1 MTCERVH
8 AQLTAYLDGDL
19 DEPSAS
25 SLRGHLRLCEAC
37 RALADQHA
45 RVVDAL
51 ASLAPPEPPSAMWE
65 GVKARLGAAEIE
77 DARRSRLALWWRRV
91 RPQLVPGLVLAGA
104 AAVAALWIS
113 HRRVPAEEIA
123 VTPPAPIAHHDV
135 APPAPAPHPA
145 ATHAPATPATID
157 VREELADD
165 DARADASYR
174 AVAEELIAS
183 AAESRADWSA
193 PQARSFDARVT
204 ALRTAAEH
212 AALGLPREHAW
223 QALIEYVQRAV
234 VGVRV
239 AEVP

>member
-1 MTCERVH
+1 MTCERVR

-37 RALADQHA
+37 RAEADQHA

-51 ASLAPPEPPSAMWE
+51 ASLAPPEPPSAMWD

-77 DARRSRLALWWRRV
+77 DAKRSRLALWWARV

-113 HRRVPAEEIA
+113 HRREAAPVDDVA
-123 VTPPAPIAHHDV
+123 VTPPAPVHRDV
-135 APPAPAPHPA
+135 APAPAPPHAAPA
-145 ATHAPATPATID
+145 APVD
-157 VREELADD
+157 VSAELADD
-165 DARADASYR
+165 DVRADASYR
-174 AVAEELIAS
+174 AAADELIAI
-183 AAESRADWSA
+183 AADSKADWSA
-193 PQARSFDARVT
+193 QQAKSFDARVA

-212 AALGLPREHAW
+212 AAIGLPRERAW
-223 QALIEYVQRAV
+223 QALIDYVQRAV